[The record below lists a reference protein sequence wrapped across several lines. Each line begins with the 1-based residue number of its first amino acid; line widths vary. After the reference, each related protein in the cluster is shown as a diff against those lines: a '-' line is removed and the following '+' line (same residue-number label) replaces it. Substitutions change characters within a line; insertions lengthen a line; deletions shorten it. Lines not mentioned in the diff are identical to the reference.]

1 MKEGDLVTINFRF
14 TSTQAQDYYNEFLEK
29 RIFIVTEELMP
40 SSKSVEIFQLEPAD
54 GRRPGEDLSYIFL
67 TKYLDLLPE
76 QELCQSLNDV
86 GLL

>member
-14 TSTQAQDYYNEFLEK
+14 TSTQNYYNEFLEK
-29 RIFIVTEELMP
+29 RTFIITEEVIP

-54 GRRPGEDLSYIFL
+54 GRRTGESLRYIFL
-67 TKYLDLLPE
+67 AKYLDLLPE
-76 QELCQSLNDV
+76 HELCQTLNSV